1 MAVINSLVEG
11 NMDEAAAIRII
22 EAAGHTHGTCFGKK
36 GCGYIEKKIQQFN
49 LTAHHIHYLAL
60 VDFMD
65 TKLDCPAEVISNW
78 LPYQHSK
85 MVFRVVVRELE
96 SWLLADRS
104 NLAKFLKIN
113 IAMLPLDPEQISDPK
128 LSLVNLARKSKSAR
142 IRDALVPSTGSTA
155 QEGKLYASEMKTFI
169 TEIWDIESARKTAQS
184 LDKALISLERLS

>member
-1 MAVINSLVEG
+1 
-11 NMDEAAAIRII
+11 MDEAVAIRII

-49 LTAHHIHYLAL
+49 STAHHINYLAL

-65 TKLDCPAEVISNW
+65 TKLNCPPEVISNW
-78 LPYQHSK
+78 LPHQRPK
-85 MVFRVVVRELE
+85 MLFRVVVREIE

-113 IAMLPLDPEQISDPK
+113 VAMLPLDPEQISDPK

-142 IRDALVPSTGSTA
+142 IREALVPTAGSTA
-155 QEGKLYASEMKTFI
+155 HEGKLYSSEMKTFI
-169 TEIWDIESARKTAQS
+169 TELWDIESARKTARS